1 MTNDSVGSSATRRSN
16 LFNTNRIQPT
26 ADHIYEKHLPSIA
39 DPSGTFVQQHRL
51 YDDLHS
57 RSRSKNSLTNPS
69 PKSAQRSLSAS
80 ISSIFNTL
88 SKRST
93 ENIMGSNGEINELK
107 ITSSRRSR
115 PVSNDSSKYGIETNQ
130 TAMKQMI
137 TPQKHSVD
145 NGNDTRNSN
154 NRPDTHRQQRASTL
168 SGRLR
173 FNVPN
178 VQVES
183 PLIHEMLTKDQS
195 NTGKFTALH
204 IILT

>member
-1 MTNDSVGSSATRRSN
+1 LTNDSVGASATRRSN
-16 LFNTNRIQPT
+16 IFNTNRIQPT
-26 ADHIYEKHLPSIA
+26 VDHIYEKHLPSIGDA
-39 DPSGTFVQQHRL
+39 SGTFVQQHRL

-69 PKSAQRSLSAS
+69 PKSARRSLSAS

-93 ENIMGSNGEINELK
+93 ENIMDSNGEINELK

-115 PVSNDSSKYGIETNQ
+115 PISNDSSKYGMETNQ
-130 TAMKQMI
+130 TAMKQMT

-145 NGNDTRNSN
+145 NGNSS

-183 PLIHEMLTKDQS
+183 PLIHEILTKDQS
-195 NTGKFTALH
+195 STGKFTALH
-204 IILT
+204 IIHT

>member
-1 MTNDSVGSSATRRSN
+1 MTNDSVGTSATRRSN

-26 ADHIYEKHLPSIA
+26 VDHIYEKHLPSIGDA
-39 DPSGTFVQQHRL
+39 SGTFVQQHRL

-69 PKSAQRSLSAS
+69 PKSARRSLSAS

-93 ENIMGSNGEINELK
+93 ENMMDSNGEINELK

-115 PVSNDSSKYGIETNQ
+115 PISNDSSKYGMETNQ
-130 TAMKQMI
+130 TAMKQMT

-145 NGNDTRNSN
+145 NGNSN

-183 PLIHEMLTKDQS
+183 PLIHEILTKDQS

-204 IILT
+204 IIHT